1 MRQHAARTDG
11 SNQTRE
17 SFSGVINSTGA
28 ALDVRPL
35 TVTVTQAQNL
45 KQAKVELGEK
55 QTYITKHIRTEHVCA
70 ARTRQRLVLWDGYI
84 KVKTSCLTQKLT
96 H

>member
-1 MRQHAARTDG
+1 MRQHAARMDG

-35 TVTVTQAQNL
+35 TVTVTQAQN
-45 KQAKVELGEK
+45 LGEK

-84 KVKTSCLTQKLT
+84 KVKTLCLTQKLT